1 MNTGRNAGR
10 RRGEVATGGNQVP
23 PQALTA
29 EIEMHI
35 NPVLLTDGEV
45 RKSLVQMAKHI
56 TLQAYAMTI
65 HAE

>member
-1 MNTGRNAGR
+1 MNTRRNTGLG
-10 RRGEVATGGNQVP
+10 RGEAAVWGNQDP